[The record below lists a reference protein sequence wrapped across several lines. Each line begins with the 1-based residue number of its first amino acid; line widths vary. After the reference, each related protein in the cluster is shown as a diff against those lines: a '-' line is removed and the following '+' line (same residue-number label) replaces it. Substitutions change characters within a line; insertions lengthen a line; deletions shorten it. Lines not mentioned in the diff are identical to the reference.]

1 VPENLLGGGDDVRVG
16 VDLVRPADHALIFQ
30 NARNATGSNRAAVR
44 SCAKVTRPGPARAA
58 SASGAGT
65 GTGMPKM
72 ARRSPASRSV
82 SMAA

>member
-1 VPENLLGGGDDVRVG
+1 MPM
-16 VDLVRPADHALIFQ
+16 IFQ

-58 SASGAGT
+58 SASGAGA
-65 GTGMPKM
+65 GAGAGAPKM
-72 ARRSPASRSV
+72 ARRSAASRSA